1 VSRAVAVLRDPE
13 LVELL
18 ADEPELLAIADAIA
32 ATAHAGQRRS
42 GRSPIVIPLI
52 ALLAAAVLALA
63 APWSNSRGG
72 VIQKALA
79 AVSTNSVLHVVLVSQ
94 IPGTTTVDLKTGRTT
109 QASLRVEQ
117 WFDAKRSLKSYTM
130 SRNGATDAFLETPNG
145 VWSSAGRVPTCS
157 WIAAHPI
164 KATKLRVS
172 CSESGRNGTTPRQVP
187 ESRPTG
193 DPALSAFLSGY
204 RSALRSG
211 AARNLGAGKV
221 GTTPVF
227 WIGFSVKGSH
237 PAQTERV
244 AVAKMSFR
252 PVLFETTVN
261 GKVSTRARVVTIE
274 TVAFARSLF
283 SRPTAHTQLTP
294 SAGEVAK
301 TKHVPLRIAEA
312 ALGGAA
318 RSLGH
323 TFASLPL
330 IDARIDDLT
339 TGYGPLSGK
348 RVTHAPGVQL
358 IYGDADIASNTPFL
372 RISEAL
378 SPQMAYGMQTNR
390 APLPGSLVLT
400 EIRNETAPLHANG
413 SGWKCYAP
421 VCGNQSLWF
430 GQMRLGSLYL
440 ALETSSR
447 SLILE
452 AARSL
457 EKAQ

>member
-1 VSRAVAVLRDPE
+1 MSRAVAALRDPE

-32 ATAHAGQRRS
+32 ATAHAGPRRS
-42 GRSPIVIPLI
+42 RRSRIVIALV
-52 ALLAAAVLALA
+52 ALLAAAALALA
-63 APWSNSRGG
+63 GPWSNSRGG

-94 IPGTTTVDLKTGRTT
+94 IPGATTVDLQTGRTK
-109 QASLRVEQ
+109 QATLRVEQ
-117 WFDAKRSLKSYTM
+117 WFDAKRSLKSYTT
-130 SRNGATDAFLETPNG
+130 SRDGETDAFLETPTG
-145 VWSSAGRVPTCS
+145 VWSSAGRVPTCA

-164 KATKLRVS
+164 KATQLRVS
-172 CSESGRNGTTPRQVP
+172 CSESGHNGTTPRHIA

-193 DPALSAFLSGY
+193 DPALSAFISGY
-204 RSALRSG
+204 RAALRLG

-221 GTTPVF
+221 GATPVF

-244 AVAKMSFR
+244 AVAKKSFR
-252 PVLFETTVN
+252 PVLFETTIN
-261 GKVSTRARVVTIE
+261 GKISTKARVVTIG

-283 SRPTAHTQLTP
+283 TRPTAHTRPTP

-312 ALGGAA
+312 ALGGAT

-348 RVTHAPGVQL
+348 PVTHAPGVQL
-358 IYGDADIASNTPFL
+358 IYGDAGIASNTPFL

-390 APLPGSLVLT
+390 PPPGSLVLT
-400 EIRNETAPLHANG
+400 EITNETAPVQANG
-413 SGWKCYAP
+413 SAWTCYAP
-421 VCGNQSLWF
+421 VCDNQSLWF
-430 GQMRLGSLYL
+430 GQMRFGRLYL

-447 SLILE
+447 ALILD

-457 EKAQ
+457 EKPR

>member
-32 ATAHAGQRRS
+32 ATAHTRPRRS
-42 GRSPIVIPLI
+42 QRSRIAIASV
-52 ALLAAAVLALA
+52 ALLAAVVFALA

-72 VIQKALA
+72 VLQKALA
-79 AVSTNSVLHVVLVSQ
+79 ALGTNSVLHVVLVSR
-94 IPGTTTVDLKTGRTT
+94 IPGTTTVDLRTGRTT
-109 QASLRVEQ
+109 QATLRVEQ
-117 WFDAKRSLKSYTM
+117 WFDAKRSLKSYTTN
-130 SRNGATDAFLETPNG
+130 RDGQTDAFLETPTG
-145 VWSSAGRVPTCS
+145 VWSSAGRVPTCA

-172 CSESGRNGTTPRQVP
+172 CSASGNNGTTPRRIA

-193 DPALSAFLSGY
+193 DPALSAFISGY
-204 RSALRSG
+204 RVALRSG

-221 GTTPVF
+221 GATRVF
-227 WIGFSVKGSH
+227 WIVFTVKRSD

-244 AVAKMSFR
+244 AVARQTFR
-252 PVLFETTVN
+252 PVLFETTTN
-261 GKVSTRARVVTIE
+261 GKISAKARVVTIG
-274 TVAFARSLF
+274 TIPFAPSLF
-283 SRPTAHTQLTP
+283 TRPATQTRPTP

-301 TKHVPLRIAEA
+301 AKHVPLRIAEA
-312 ALGGAA
+312 ALGGAT
-318 RSLGH
+318 RSLGQ

-339 TGYGPLSGK
+339 PGYGPLSGK
-348 RVTHAPGVQL
+348 PVTHAPGVQL
-358 IYGDADIASNTPFL
+358 IYGDAGIASNTPFL

-390 APLPGSLVLT
+390 PLSPGSLVLT
-400 EIRNETAPLHANG
+400 EIKNETAPVQANG
-413 SGWKCYAP
+413 SGWSCYAP
-421 VCGNQSLWF
+421 VCDNQSLWF
-430 GQMRLGSLYL
+430 GQMRVGGVYV

-447 SLILE
+447 TLILQ

-457 EKAQ
+457 ETPR